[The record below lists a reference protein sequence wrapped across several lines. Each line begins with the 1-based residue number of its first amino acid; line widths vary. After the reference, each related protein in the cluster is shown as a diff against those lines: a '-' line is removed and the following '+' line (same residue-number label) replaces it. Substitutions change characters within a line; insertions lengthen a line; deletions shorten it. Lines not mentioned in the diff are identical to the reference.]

1 MDAVAPPL
9 GNCLNTKPH
18 LEQLD
23 SECNR
28 EAQKS
33 EQANQRQF
41 APGLR

>member
-1 MDAVAPPL
+1 MDVVAPPL
-9 GNCLNTKPH
+9 GNCLNAKLR

-23 SECNR
+23 SERNR

-41 APGLR
+41 TPCLR